1 MLGPPAVF
9 NHGGD
14 RARLLEPSP
23 PSIAGRPR
31 HSKFAAQR
39 RHTLLATHRPHHKL
53 HPLFAHVRSLPWHRP
68 EPPLPQTLP
77 NSGVMH
83 VLIQPVT
90 DVMRPNSSAAPL
102 QRIWD
107 NGKAAAS
114 RRTPRKSGEELAEDV
129 VYGLGVGLAAGGFHD
144 LADEKFEDAFVA
156 GFEFGDVF
164 GVFGDDFASGLLDGG
179 VAN

>member
-90 DVMRPNSSAAPL
+90 DVMRPNSIAAP
-102 QRIWD
+102 
-107 NGKAAAS
+107 
-114 RRTPRKSGEELAEDV
+114 
-129 VYGLGVGLAAGGFHD
+129 
-144 LADEKFEDAFVA
+144 AF
-156 GFEFGDVF
+156 FLTQPVF
-164 GVFGDDFASGLLDGG
+164 VNLTIILESVSL
-179 VAN
+179 

>member
-90 DVMRPNSSAAPL
+90 DVMRPNSTAAPL
-102 QRIWD
+102 QGCKRGLL
-107 NGKAAAS
+107 GKPRAS
-114 RRTPRKSGEELAEDV
+114 RSWSATTA
-129 VYGLGVGLAAGGFHD
+129 
-144 LADEKFEDAFVA
+144 
-156 GFEFGDVF
+156 
-164 GVFGDDFASGLLDGG
+164 
-179 VAN
+179 